1 MPRPQAPIIGSACD
15 LELLL
20 HRLQNTSVKGVF
32 ASVHETRGLCRHH
45 FTIISAS
52 PGPAQDTPSMSAAKW
67 FCTASYIFFDLT
79 SPGIVMKPSDS
90 WPGRDLILIFSKKHQ
105 EMLRPVAFQRLIL
118 KSFCIHFRLNADSG
132 PSLQTDVLGNAP
144 RHRFNNPTAWKLKGG
159 LLPGEPSLSVSN
171 SATCPFVPAGT
182 CC

>member
-1 MPRPQAPIIGSACD
+1 MCVCFCARNQGPLQTPLHHHLCIPRPS
-15 LELLL
+15 
-20 HRLQNTSVKGVF
+20 T
-32 ASVHETRGLCRHH
+32 
-45 FTIISAS
+45 
-52 PGPAQDTPSMSAAKW
+52 AQDTPSMSATKW
-67 FCTASYIFFDLT
+67 FCTASCIFLDLT
-79 SPGIVMKPSDS
+79 SPGIVMKASDS
-90 WPGRDLILIFSKKHQ
+90 WPGRDLILISSIKHQ

-132 PSLQTDVLGNAP
+132 PSLQTDVLGNTP

-159 LLPGEPSLSVSN
+159 LLPGEPLLSVSN